1 MEGKQ
6 KYQLRHAAGSYW
18 LLDMEQKDGTYRAPV
33 AVNETGAMILEH
45 FFRTKDPSEVAGVLR
60 DVYEIDFKEALS
72 DVNSFLSQLRR
83 QGVEI

>member
-18 LLDMEQKDGTYRAPV
+18 LLDMEQKDGTNHAPV

-45 FFRTKDPSEVAGVLR
+45 YFRTKDPTEVAGVLR
-60 DVYEIDFKEALS
+60 DIYEIEFKEALQ
-72 DVNSFLSQLRR
+72 DVNDFLSQIRR